1 MRIAFAEL
9 SKLGIKNVIQGDLMY
24 TAEDL
29 QTEEIDGE
37 QCYTFGPQHN
47 YICSQLTANWASALA
62 QVRWA

>member
-9 SKLGIKNVIQGDLMY
+9 SKLGIKNVIQGDPGMY

-37 QCYTFGPQHN
+37 QCYTFDPNIN
-47 YICSQLTANWASALA
+47 YICSLLTATGQAHW
-62 QVRWA
+62 RK